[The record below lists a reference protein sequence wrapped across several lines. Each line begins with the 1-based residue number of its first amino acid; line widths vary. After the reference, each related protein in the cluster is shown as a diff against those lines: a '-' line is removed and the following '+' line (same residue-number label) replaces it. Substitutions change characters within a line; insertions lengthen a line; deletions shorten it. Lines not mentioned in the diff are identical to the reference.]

1 MITRMTKYTL
11 LCARTYSEELIGSL
25 QEMGV
30 MDIRRSNRPVDEHSS
45 ALMDRALQLKYTMS
59 GEELK
64 KELAASKAREK
75 ELDMERRRSI
85 QWGSFDSRLLEN
97 LQNDGFTLHFH
108 SVAEKKFLSQWENEV
123 PLERIASD
131 GKNVFFVTVEEKGR
145 EFNCLPGEI
154 ARPRCIDEIDAEISG
169 EHIAQQEI
177 EKKKM
182 ALAAQKPEFQRE
194 YNAVMAELDAYLAA
208 ESTAAWD
215 KADNADDLQGVLAI
229 YEGYAPADIKA
240 AVEERLDGMPLFY
253 ISEEAKGDDTP
264 IRLHNRWFA
273 RQFEVFT
280 GMYGWPEYGE
290 FDPTPI
296 LAPFYLLFFSMC
308 MGDAGYGLLLMAI
321 ALILGKKASGSGLG
335 KMHNLIFLL
344 GAGTAVVGTLLG
356 TFFGINLFN
365 ATWVP
370 QWLKN
375 CMLVE
380 GNIGKIAGFDPQI
393 ILSLAIGIFHICL
406 AMVVKTACFTS
417 HYGFKNSVS
426 TWGWTLL
433 VVGGVIVAS
442 LAIGGILGGEALKWT
457 IIVIGAVSALGI
469 FVFNTPG
476 RNPLV
481 NIGSGLW
488 DAYSTVS
495 GLLSD
500 TLSYVRLYALGLA
513 GGMLGNVFN
522 SLATMILG
530 DFTWWRWIPFVLL
543 LLVGHGLNI
552 ALSCLG
558 AFVHPLRLSFVE
570 YFKNSGYQGRGIQ
583 YKPLSKE
590 TNN

>member
-1 MITRMTKYTL
+1 MITEMTKYTL

-25 QEMGV
+25 QQMGV
-30 MDIRRSNRPVDEHSS
+30 MDIRRSHRPVDEYST
-45 ALMDRALQLKYTMS
+45 ALMDKALQLKYTLS

-64 KELAASKAREK
+64 KELASSKVHEK
-75 ELDMERRRSI
+75 ELEMERRLSV
-85 QWGSFDSRLLEN
+85 QWGSFDRQALEN
-97 LQNDGFTLHFH
+97 LQNDGYTLHFH
-108 SVAEKKFLSQWENEV
+108 SIAAKKFCSQWENEV

-131 GKNVFFVTVEEKGR
+131 GKNVFFVTVEENGK
-145 EFNCLPGEI
+145 EFISLPGEI
-154 ARPRCIDEIDAEISG
+154 VRPRSIGEIDAEITG
-169 EHIAQQEI
+169 EHAIQQKIE
-177 EKKKM
+177 EKKQ
-182 ALAAQKPEFQRE
+182 ALSAQSTSLQRE
-194 YNAVMAELDAYLAA
+194 YDETMAELDAYLAA

-215 KADNADDLQGVLAI
+215 KTSGGNDLQSALSI
-229 YEGYAPADIKA
+229 YEGFAPADIKA
-240 AVEERLDGMPLFY
+240 AVEEKLDGMPLFY
-253 ISEEAKGDDTP
+253 ISEKAEGDDTP
-264 IRLHNRWFA
+264 IKLHNGWFA

-308 MGDAGYGLLLMAI
+308 MGDAGYGLLLMVI
-321 ALILGKKASGSGLG
+321 ALILGKKAPDSGLG

-356 TFFGINLFN
+356 TFFGINLYSASF
-365 ATWVP
+365 TP
-370 QWLKN
+370 QWLKD

-393 ILSLAIGIFHICL
+393 ILSLVIGIFHICL
-406 AMVVKTACFTS
+406 AMVVKTACFTA
-417 HYGFKNSVS
+417 HYGFRNSVS

-433 VVGGVIVAS
+433 VVGGVIVTS
-442 LAIGGILGGEALKWT
+442 LAIGGILGGEALKWA
-457 IIVIGAVSALGI
+457 IITIGAVSALGI
-469 FVFNTPG
+469 FIFNTPG
-476 RNPLV
+476 RNPLI

-522 SLATMILG
+522 SLATMTLG
-530 DFTWWRWIPFVLL
+530 DLTWWRWIPFILL
-543 LLVGHGLNI
+543 LLVGHGLNM

-570 YFKNSGYQGRGIQ
+570 YFKNSGYQGRGPQ
-583 YKPLSKE
+583 YKPLSK